1 MNNVTKAL
9 ENKERAN
16 LWDSPLLW
24 STVAIYSIAELVYL
38 WNDIVQVFT
47 GA

>member
-1 MNNVTKAL
+1 MNDVTRAL
-9 ENKERAN
+9 ENKKREN

-24 STVAIYSIAELVYL
+24 STMAIYSIAMVVYL

-47 GA
+47 GV